1 VRTLKQDQ
9 KIVLRREDVL
19 CKLIYN
25 AMSRL
30 IHLGSL
36 PDWGKTSLKIECVV
50 RCSGFKRFQTD
61 LLFRGV
67 KNHDFLPM
75 CGGNDNEDLTLV
87 AQLSN
92 RLGNQVQIPDSIMK
106 QKIQRQQHLSSRK
119 WKGDQLKQL
128 AKTHLHKESARSC
141 NQSRAPGRS
150 LCIRSTNWSMAVYQ

>member
-1 VRTLKQDQ
+1 MRTLKQDQ

-36 PDWGKTSLKIECVV
+36 SDWGKTYLKIECLV
-50 RCSGFKRFQTD
+50 RCSGFKIFQPD

-92 RLGNQVQIPDSIMK
+92 RLGNQFQTPDSMMK
-106 QKIQRQQHLSSRK
+106 QKNPKAATSRQ
-119 WKGDQLKQL
+119 G
-128 AKTHLHKESARSC
+128 
-141 NQSRAPGRS
+141 NGRE
-150 LCIRSTNWSMAVYQ
+150 TN